1 MLLRTW
7 RHRKNSRFYPFFN
20 ESSNTTNMAVNG
32 SISGE
37 QIQILLPITGNL
49 KKSILS
55 KWLEKKTSILRNR
68 KKNKISFYCCNS
80 VFLKKFPPN
89 AKIINTLIIF
99 ILLRLVHHS
108 SLSPPTWH
116 QNCSFFHIPSIL
128 SLFIFSIIEWV
139 LERHILWSLLILHIN
154 LMIGHYRILIR
165 KHKVFQCFIRKD
177 YNF

>member
-7 RHRKNSRFYPFFN
+7 RHKKCSRFYPFFN
-20 ESSNTTNMAVNG
+20 ESSNTTNITVNG

-37 QIQILLPITGNL
+37 QFQILLPITGNL

-55 KWLEKKTSILRNR
+55 KWLEKKTHI
-68 KKNKISFYCCNS
+68 KKQKKKYRFIAAI
-80 VFLKKFPPN
+80 LKKFPPN

-116 QNCSFFHIPSIL
+116 QNCSFFHKPSIL
-128 SLFIFSIIEWV
+128 SLFIFFILEWV

-165 KHKVFQCFIRKD
+165 KHKVFQHFIRKD